1 MEWIGIDSY
10 SSRNFTIMLE
20 AINISK
26 RFSGVMALS
35 NVHLQLLPGKV
46 NAIIGENGAGKSTLM
61 KIFSGVYTQYEG
73 DILLNGNLV
82 KFTGTKDA
90 EAHGIA
96 IIHQELNLV
105 PYLSI
110 ADNIFLGKELV
121 NAFGVLDR
129 MQMNLITTQ
138 LLKRLYLNL
147 DPDTKIKDIK
157 VGHQQLIEIAKALY
171 SQASVIIMDEP
182 TSAISDKEVTNLF
195 EIITELKQEGKTI
208 AYISHKFN
216 ELFSIADTYVVLR
229 DGVSVAQGQMSQTTE
244 AFLIQQMTGRN
255 LESQKRNSDP
265 NLSETLFEVKG
276 LGLKNLDKQS
286 KYVFKDLSFSLK
298 KGEILGIYGLMGAG
312 RTEVL
317 ETIFG
322 LHPKNAIGEVWVNQ
336 QLKNIQS
343 ASDAIAARLALV
355 PEDRKLQGLILDQTV
370 ASNISIIVLK
380 LLEKWGLL
388 LLKNKEQSLVQE
400 YAEKLGIKSG
410 SNRNIV
416 KHLSGGNQ
424 QKIVIAKWLATHPLV
439 LLLDEPTR
447 GIDVNAK
454 SEIYKLVKELATQG
468 MGVIMVSSELP
479 EILSLSDRVL
489 VISEGRIT
497 ANLPIELAT
506 EQAVLTFAIL
516 QNN

>member
-1 MEWIGIDSY
+1 
-10 SSRNFTIMLE
+10 MLE

-26 RFSGVMALS
+26 KFSGVVALS
-35 NVHLQLLPGKV
+35 NVNLQLVPGKV

-129 MQMNLITTQ
+129 KQMNLICTQ
-138 LLKRLYLNL
+138 LLNRLRLNL
-147 DPDTKIKDIK
+147 NPDTKIQEIK
-157 VGHQQLIEIAKALY
+157 VGQQQLIEIAKALY
-171 SQASVIIMDEP
+171 SKASIIIMDEP
-182 TSAISDKEVTNLF
+182 TSAISDKEVINLF
-195 EIITELKQEGKTI
+195 EIIAQLKADGKTI

-216 ELFSIADTYVVLR
+216 ELFSIADNYVVLR
-229 DGVSVAQGQMSQTTE
+229 DGATVSQGKMSDATE

-255 LESQKRNSDP
+255 LDQQKRSSNCQQ
-265 NLSETLFEVKG
+265 SETLFEVKG
-276 LGLKNLDKQS
+276 LGLKNPDNPS
-286 KYVFKDLSFSLK
+286 RYVFKDLSFSLK

-312 RTEVL
+312 RTEIL

-322 LHPKNAIGEVWVNQ
+322 LHPQKAIGEIWVNQ
-336 QLKNIQS
+336 QLKTIQS
-343 ASDAIAARLALV
+343 TSDAIAARMALV
-355 PEDRKLQGLILDQTV
+355 PEDRKLQGLILEQTV
-370 ASNISIIVLK
+370 ARNISITVLQ

-388 LLKNKEQSLVQE
+388 LLKNKEQALVQE

-410 SNRNIV
+410 SNQNIV
-416 KHLSGGNQ
+416 KNLSGGNQ
-424 QKIVIAKWLATHPLV
+424 QKIVISKWLATHPLV

-454 SEIYKLVKELATQG
+454 AEIYKLIKELAAQG

-479 EILSLSDRVL
+479 EILNLSDRVL
-489 VISEGRIT
+489 VISDGCIT
-497 ANLPIELAT
+497 ANLPIEIAS
-506 EQAVLTFAIL
+506 EQEILKFAIL